1 MNSSVADSNSNGD
14 HAIPEF
20 MKNSLLKTLTLS
32 SLVLLATLAKS
43 AQAESWCPIKLADCS
58 PAETAFYITFS
69 PITLPVTSVALSS
82 IAVNNHKMAV
92 AQAAVEDVAVYYDS
106 GRLTGILPSVLEN
119 TKSVLATERGIPAA
133 EISDA
138 EAVDHIAGVAE
149 SVLN

>member
-1 MNSSVADSNSNGD
+1 
-14 HAIPEF
+14 
-20 MKNSLLKTLTLS
+20 MKNALTKTLALS
-32 SLVLLATLAKS
+32 ALVLLASLTKS
-43 AQAESWCPIKLADCS
+43 AHAESWCPIQLSDCS

-82 IAVNNHKMAV
+82 MAVNNHKMAV

-106 GRLTGILPSVLEN
+106 GRLTGVLPAVLDN
-119 TKSVLATERGIPAA
+119 TKTVLAHDRGLVAS

-138 EAVDHIAGVAE
+138 EAVDHIAGIAE